1 MTFRAKLLLAQTPLA
16 IVLALVCVLSVV
28 MISTLSSHSQIIL
41 KDNYR
46 SVLAAQRMKEAAERL
61 DDNLALSLLKGKQEE
76 GVKQVSSYQQQF
88 EQELQVQEG
97 NITEPGER
105 EATQR
110 LRTFWNDYQ
119 QKINQFQTMQDPK
132 VAKQFYFT
140 ELEAAFRSLRATLEE
155 ILAIN
160 QDSMVRKSEEVR
172 RTATRLNTI
181 THHGSTQC
189 VATGALFLHNVNKP
203 IIASAVRSQSSH
215 APDWRRRFSG
225 ARQHSGQR

>member
-1 MTFRAKLLLAQTPLA
+1 MTFRAKLLLAQAPLA

-61 DDNLALSLLKGKQEE
+61 DDSLAWSLLKGQQEE
-76 GVKQVSSYQQQF
+76 VGKQASGYRQQF

-97 NITEPGER
+97 NITEPGEQD
-105 EATQR
+105 ATQR

-119 QKINQFQTMQDPK
+119 QKIARFREIKEPEA
-132 VAKQFYFT
+132 AKQFYVT
-140 ELEAAFRSLRATLEE
+140 DLAAAFHSLRTTLED

-160 QDSMVRKSEEVR
+160 QDSMVRKSEEVG
-172 RTATRLNTI
+172 RTQSRSMRLL
-181 THHGSTQC
+181 S
-189 VATGALFLHNVNKP
+189 
-203 IIASAVRSQSSH
+203 
-215 APDWRRRFSG
+215 
-225 ARQHSGQR
+225 